1 MNFSRKQIIAA
12 SVITLLLLS
21 FAFLDIGVKS
31 SITNA
36 DSTTSAYSSGEP
48 ENLFSR
54 DIILYVDLE
63 NGFDTMLEKQLIT
76 TFEETGYSVT
86 LTDEIKDDYSSQFV
100 FVNVI
105 DMDMFYTPLYSK
117 SDVDAMFGFSS
128 TGKTKYLDIEGSGDR
143 EAVVFSSED
152 EDNYQLLAQGDITL
166 YDETKGVFAYK
177 FYQNH
182 IASEIARSVVSGLDS
197 QLKTRN

>member
-1 MNFSRKQIIAA
+1 MNFSRKLIITA
-12 SVITLLLLS
+12 SAIILLLLS

-36 DSTTSAYSSGEP
+36 ESTTSAYSSGET
-48 ENLFSR
+48 ENLLSI
-54 DIILYVDLE
+54 DIILYLDQE
-63 NGFDTMLEKQLIT
+63 NGFDTMVEKQLIT

-105 DMDMFYTPLYSK
+105 DMNMFYTPLYSK
-117 SDVDAMFGFSS
+117 SYVDVMFGFSS

-143 EAVVFSSED
+143 KAVVFSSED
-152 EDNYQLLAQGDITL
+152 EDDYQFLAQGDVTL
-166 YDETKGVFAYK
+166 YDETKGIFTYNS
-177 FYQNH
+177 YQNH
-182 IASEIARSVVSGLDS
+182 IAREIARSVASELDS

>member
-1 MNFSRKQIIAA
+1 LNFSRKPIIAA
-12 SVITLLLLS
+12 SVIILLLLS

-48 ENLFSR
+48 ENLLSR
-54 DIILYVDLE
+54 DIILYVDQE
-63 NGFDTMLEKQLIT
+63 NGFDTMLKKQLIIA
-76 TFEETGYSVT
+76 FEETGYSVT

-105 DMDMFYTPLYSK
+105 DLNMFYTPLYSK
-117 SDVDAMFGFSS
+117 SDVDVMFGFSS

-143 EAVVFSSED
+143 KTVVFSSED
-152 EDNYQLLAQGDITL
+152 EDDYQLLAQEDITL
-166 YDETKGVFAYK
+166 YDETKGVFTYK
-177 FYQNH
+177 SYQNH
-182 IASEIARSVVSGLDS
+182 IASEIAKSVASGLDS